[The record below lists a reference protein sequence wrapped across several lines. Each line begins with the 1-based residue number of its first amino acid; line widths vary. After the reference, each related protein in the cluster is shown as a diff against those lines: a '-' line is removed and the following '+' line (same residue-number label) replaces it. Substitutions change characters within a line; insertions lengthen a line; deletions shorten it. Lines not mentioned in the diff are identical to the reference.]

1 MQSVLPKIY
10 LFIDDFI
17 PSELNLLNK
26 NVSII
31 FRNYEKKISNSVILA
46 LKNYCKSKKRD
57 LYLANDIK
65 RSLKYKLNGVYIPS
79 FNWKLNFNT
88 FSLPKNFI
96 FLGSA
101 HNQHE
106 VNIKETQGCSII
118 FLAPTFKVKKK
129 KNYLGVTKFNLLTL
143 NRKSKFIALGGINEF
158 TIKRV
163 GLLRSVGYA
172 GISWIKKNGLKNIR
186 PFLNN

>member
-10 LFIDDFI
+10 LFIEDFI

-31 FRNYEKKISNSVILA
+31 FRNYEKKISNSGILA

-143 NRKSKFIALGGINEF
+143 
-158 TIKRV
+158 
-163 GLLRSVGYA
+163 GLRIIYEQRYC
-172 GISWIKKNGLKNIR
+172 SWYSMG
-186 PFLNN
+186 